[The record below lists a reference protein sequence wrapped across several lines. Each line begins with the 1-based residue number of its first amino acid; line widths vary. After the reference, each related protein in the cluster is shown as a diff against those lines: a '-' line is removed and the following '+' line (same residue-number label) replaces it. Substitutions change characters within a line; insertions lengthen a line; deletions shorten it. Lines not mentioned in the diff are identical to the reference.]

1 MQSMTSFDDYLR
13 GILEQILESNQIL
26 NDLQDKLGDLDIIKK
41 EISKINGLI
50 TVVINKLKAS
60 DNSSDDFVSLLS
72 AGKYYLENYD
82 FTREIETMS
91 KLYSNDSNRL
101 KNIRYTIL
109 DSLQD
114 KKLMEKIDTLSRKL

>member
-1 MQSMTSFDDYLR
+1 MTSFDDYLR

-72 AGKYYLENYD
+72 AGEYYLENYD

-114 KKLMEKIDTLSRKL
+114 KKLMEKIETLSRKL

>member
-1 MQSMTSFDDYLR
+1 MTSFDDYLR

-60 DNSSDDFVSLLS
+60 DNSSDEFVSLLS
-72 AGKYYLENYD
+72 AGEYYLENYD

-114 KKLMEKIDTLSRKL
+114 KKLMEKIETLSRKL

>member
-1 MQSMTSFDDYLR
+1 MTSFDDYLR

-82 FTREIETMS
+82 FKVICLKYNS
-91 KLYSNDSNRL
+91 LLYNHFSYKLL
-101 KNIRYTIL
+101 F
-109 DSLQD
+109 
-114 KKLMEKIDTLSRKL
+114 LSF

>member
-1 MQSMTSFDDYLR
+1 MTNFDDYLR

-26 NDLQDKLGDLDIIKK
+26 KNLQDKLGDLEIIKK

-50 TVVINKLKAS
+50 TVVINKLEAS

-82 FTREIETMS
+82 FIREIETMS

>member
-1 MQSMTSFDDYLR
+1 MTSFDDYLR

-26 NDLQDKLGDLDIIKK
+26 NDLQDKLGDLEIIKK

-50 TVVINKLKAS
+50 TVVINKLDVS

-109 DSLQD
+109 DSLRD
-114 KKLMEKIDTLSRKL
+114 KKLMEKIETISRKL

>member
-1 MQSMTSFDDYLR
+1 MTNFDDYLR

-114 KKLMEKIDTLSRKL
+114 KKLMEKIETLSKKL

>member
-1 MQSMTSFDDYLR
+1 MTNFDDYLR

-72 AGKYYLENYD
+72 AGKHYLENYD
-82 FTREIETMS
+82 FIREIETMS

-114 KKLMEKIDTLSRKL
+114 KQLMEKIETISKKL

>member
-1 MQSMTSFDDYLR
+1 MTSFDDYLR

-114 KKLMEKIDTLSRKL
+114 KKLMEKIETLSRKL

>member
-1 MQSMTSFDDYLR
+1 MTSFDDYLR
-13 GILEQILESNQIL
+13 GILEQILVSNQIL
-26 NDLQDKLGDLDIIKK
+26 KNLQDKLGDLEIIKK

-50 TVVINKLKAS
+50 TVVINKLDVS

-82 FTREIETMS
+82 FIREIETMS

-114 KKLMEKIDTLSRKL
+114 KKLIEKIDTLSRKL

>member
-1 MQSMTSFDDYLR
+1 MTSFDDYLR

-82 FTREIETMS
+82 FIREIETMS

>member
-1 MQSMTSFDDYLR
+1 MTSFDDYLR

-26 NDLQDKLGDLDIIKK
+26 KNLQDKLGDLEIIKK

-50 TVVINKLKAS
+50 TVVINKLEAS

-114 KKLMEKIDTLSRKL
+114 KKLMEKIDTFSSKL

>member
-1 MQSMTSFDDYLR
+1 MTSFDDYLQS
-13 GILEQILESNQIL
+13 ILEQILESNQIL
-26 NDLQDKLGDLDIIKK
+26 NDLQDKLGDLEIIKK

-91 KLYSNDSNRL
+91 KLYSNDPNRL

-109 DSLQD
+109 DSLRD
-114 KKLMEKIDTLSRKL
+114 KKLMEKIETLSRKL

>member
-1 MQSMTSFDDYLR
+1 MTSFDDYLQ

-26 NDLQDKLGDLDIIKK
+26 NDLQDKLGDLEIIKK

-50 TVVINKLKAS
+50 TVVINKLEAS

-109 DSLQD
+109 DSLRD
-114 KKLMEKIDTLSRKL
+114 KKLMEKIETISRKL

>member
-1 MQSMTSFDDYLR
+1 MTSFDDYLR

-26 NDLQDKLGDLDIIKK
+26 KNLQDKLGDLEIIKK

-50 TVVINKLKAS
+50 TVVINKLEAS
-60 DNSSDDFVSLLS
+60 DNISDDFVSLLS

-114 KKLMEKIDTLSRKL
+114 KKLMETIATLSRKL

>member
-1 MQSMTSFDDYLR
+1 MTSFDDYLR

-26 NDLQDKLGDLDIIKK
+26 NVLQDKLGDLEIIKK

>member
-1 MQSMTSFDDYLR
+1 MTSFDDYLR

-26 NDLQDKLGDLDIIKK
+26 KNLQDKLGDLEIIKK

-72 AGKYYLENYD
+72 AGKYYLKNYD

>member
-1 MQSMTSFDDYLR
+1 MTSFDDYLR

-26 NDLQDKLGDLDIIKK
+26 KNLQDKLGDLEIIKK

-50 TVVINKLKAS
+50 TVVINKLEAS

-72 AGKYYLENYD
+72 AGKYYLKNYD

-114 KKLMEKIDTLSRKL
+114 KKLMEKIDTFSSKL

>member
-1 MQSMTSFDDYLR
+1 MTSFDDYLR

-26 NDLQDKLGDLDIIKK
+26 NDLQDKLGDLEIIKK

-72 AGKYYLENYD
+72 AGKCYLENYD
-82 FTREIETMS
+82 FIREIETMS

-114 KKLMEKIDTLSRKL
+114 KKLMEKIETLSRKL

>member
-1 MQSMTSFDDYLR
+1 MTSFDDYLR

-114 KKLMEKIDTLSRKL
+114 KKLMEKIETLSKKL

>member
-1 MQSMTSFDDYLR
+1 MTSFDDYLR

-26 NDLQDKLGDLDIIKK
+26 NNLQDKLGDLEIIKK

-50 TVVINKLKAS
+50 TVVINKLDVS

-109 DSLQD
+109 DSLRD
-114 KKLMEKIDTLSRKL
+114 KKLMEKIETISRKL

>member
-1 MQSMTSFDDYLR
+1 MTSFDDYLR

-26 NDLQDKLGDLDIIKK
+26 KNLQDKLGDLEIIKK

-50 TVVINKLKAS
+50 TVVINKLEAS
-60 DNSSDDFVSLLS
+60 DNISDDFVSLLPV
-72 AGKYYLENYD
+72 GKYYLENYD

-109 DSLQD
+109 DSLRD

>member
-1 MQSMTSFDDYLR
+1 MTSFDDYLR
-13 GILEQILESNQIL
+13 GILEQILESIQIL
-26 NDLQDKLGDLDIIKK
+26 NDLQDKLGDLEIIKK

-50 TVVINKLKAS
+50 TVVINKLDVS

>member
-1 MQSMTSFDDYLR
+1 MTSFDDYLR

-26 NDLQDKLGDLDIIKK
+26 NDLQDKLGDLEIIKK

-50 TVVINKLKAS
+50 TVVINKLEAS

-114 KKLMEKIDTLSRKL
+114 KKLMEKIETISKKL

>member
-1 MQSMTSFDDYLR
+1 MTSFDDYLQ
-13 GILEQILESNQIL
+13 GILEQILESNHL
-26 NDLQDKLGDLDIIKK
+26 LKNLQDKLGDLEIIKK

-50 TVVINKLKAS
+50 TVVINKLEAS

-114 KKLMEKIDTLSRKL
+114 KKLMEKIETISRKL

>member
-1 MQSMTSFDDYLR
+1 MTSFDDYLR

-26 NDLQDKLGDLDIIKK
+26 TDLQDKLGDLDIIKK

-82 FTREIETMS
+82 FIREIETMS

-114 KKLMEKIDTLSRKL
+114 KKLMEKIETISRKL

>member
-1 MQSMTSFDDYLR
+1 MTSFDDYLR
-13 GILEQILESNQIL
+13 GILEQILESNRIL
-26 NDLQDKLGDLDIIKK
+26 NDLQDKLGDLEIIKK

-50 TVVINKLKAS
+50 TVVINKLDVS

-109 DSLQD
+109 DSLRD
-114 KKLMEKIDTLSRKL
+114 KKLMEKIETISRKL

>member
-1 MQSMTSFDDYLR
+1 
-13 GILEQILESNQIL
+13 
-26 NDLQDKLGDLDIIKK
+26 
-41 EISKINGLI
+41 
-50 TVVINKLKAS
+50 
-60 DNSSDDFVSLLS
+60 LS

-109 DSLQD
+109 YSLQD

>member
-1 MQSMTSFDDYLR
+1 MTSFDDYLR

-26 NDLQDKLGDLDIIKK
+26 NDLQDKLGDLEIIKK

-50 TVVINKLKAS
+50 TVVINKLDVS

-91 KLYSNDSNRL
+91 KLYSNDPNRL

-109 DSLQD
+109 DSLRD
-114 KKLMEKIDTLSRKL
+114 KKLMEKIETISRKL

>member
-1 MQSMTSFDDYLR
+1 MTSFDDYLR

-26 NDLQDKLGDLDIIKK
+26 KNLQDKLGDLEIIKK

-50 TVVINKLKAS
+50 TVVINKLEAS

-109 DSLQD
+109 DSLRD
-114 KKLMEKIDTLSRKL
+114 KKLMEKIETISRKL

>member
-1 MQSMTSFDDYLR
+1 MTSFDDYLR

-26 NDLQDKLGDLDIIKK
+26 KNLQDKLGDLEIIKK

-50 TVVINKLKAS
+50 TVVINKLEAS

>member
-1 MQSMTSFDDYLR
+1 MTSFDDYLR

-26 NDLQDKLGDLDIIKK
+26 NNLQDKLGDLDIIKK

-82 FTREIETMS
+82 FIREIETMS

>member
-1 MQSMTSFDDYLR
+1 MTSFDDYLR

-26 NDLQDKLGDLDIIKK
+26 KNLQDKLGDLEIIKK

-50 TVVINKLKAS
+50 TVVINKLETS

-72 AGKYYLENYD
+72 AGKYYLVNYD

-91 KLYSNDSNRL
+91 KLYSNDFNRL

-114 KKLMEKIDTLSRKL
+114 KKLMEKIDTFSRKL

>member
-1 MQSMTSFDDYLR
+1 MTSFDDYLR

-26 NDLQDKLGDLDIIKK
+26 KNLQDKLGDLEIIKK

-50 TVVINKLKAS
+50 TVVINKLEAS

-114 KKLMEKIDTLSRKL
+114 KKLMEKIETLSRKL

>member
-1 MQSMTSFDDYLR
+1 MTSFDDYLR

-72 AGKYYLENYD
+72 AGKYYLENND
-82 FTREIETMS
+82 FIREIETMS

-114 KKLMEKIDTLSRKL
+114 KKLMEKIETLSRKL

>member
-1 MQSMTSFDDYLR
+1 MTSFDDYLR

-26 NDLQDKLGDLDIIKK
+26 NNLQDKLGDLEIIKK

-82 FTREIETMS
+82 FIREIETMS

>member
-1 MQSMTSFDDYLR
+1 MTSFDDYLR

-26 NDLQDKLGDLDIIKK
+26 KNLQDKLGDLEIIKK

-50 TVVINKLKAS
+50 TVVINKLEAS

-72 AGKYYLENYD
+72 AGKSYLENYD

-109 DSLQD
+109 DSLRD
-114 KKLMEKIDTLSRKL
+114 KKLMEKIETISRKL

>member
-1 MQSMTSFDDYLR
+1 MTSFDDYLR

-50 TVVINKLKAS
+50 TVVINKLDVS

-109 DSLQD
+109 DSLRD

>member
-1 MQSMTSFDDYLR
+1 MTSFDDYLR

-26 NDLQDKLGDLDIIKK
+26 KNLQDKLGDLEIIKK

-50 TVVINKLKAS
+50 TVVINKLEAS

-114 KKLMEKIDTLSRKL
+114 KKLMEKIYTLSRKL

>member
-1 MQSMTSFDDYLR
+1 MTSFDDYLR

-26 NDLQDKLGDLDIIKK
+26 KNLQDKLGDLEIIKK

-60 DNSSDDFVSLLS
+60 DNISDDFVSLLS